1 MGTDGSTGNF
11 IMHLTKHHIT
21 RDADFSQINENTQ
34 HIDMNN
40 PVRKNQLDKKFV
52 GIVVKDNEPL
62 SIRNDKGFQEFVR
75 ELDPFYKFPS
85 NKKIKE

>member
-11 IMHLTKHHIT
+11 ITYLTKHCIM

-34 HIDMNN
+34 HINMNN

-52 GIVVKDNEPL
+52 GN
-62 SIRNDKGFQEFVR
+62 SFH
-75 ELDPFYKFPS
+75 
-85 NKKIKE
+85 